1 MTLHFS
7 DGVSIDTSGPLR
19 VLELEDGFYVV
30 GKGMLIPVNSQT
42 EALSRISMMQ
52 ERINTSKK
60 SHDYIDFEEVR

>member
-7 DGVSIDTSGPLR
+7 DGVSIDISGPLR

-30 GKGMLIPVNSQT
+30 GRGTLIPVNSQT
-42 EALSRISMMQ
+42 EALSHISMMQ
-52 ERINTSKK
+52 ERINISKK